1 VIPRLTDITPV
12 QSLYLAFIDAL
23 KAAGFEGELNPDYA
37 NRTVLATDNSIY
49 QVLPQAVVY
58 PKHTADLQCVT
69 TLTSKPEWR
78 SIVLSPRGGGTGTNA
93 QSLTEGIIVDLSRH
107 MNRVLEINPNEGW
120 ARVEAGVVKDQLN
133 AALEPHGYFFA
144 PELSTSNRATIGG
157 MINTDASGQGSVL
170 YGKTRDHVIDL
181 STVLMDGT
189 LLHSRSL
196 NAVELD
202 SHKQQ
207 ASRAGTIHTLVDDI
221 FARRYQAIQARF
233 PKLNRCLTGYDLA
246 HIRDDK
252 GLFNLNNILCGSEG
266 TLGFIAE
273 ARLSILP
280 IPSHSAL
287 VNIRY
292 GSFEHS
298 LRNEY

>member
-1 VIPRLTDITPV
+1 MIPRLTDITPV

-120 ARVEAGVVKDQLN
+120 ARC
-133 AALEPHGYFFA
+133 
-144 PELSTSNRATIGG
+144 
-157 MINTDASGQGSVL
+157 
-170 YGKTRDHVIDL
+170 
-181 STVLMDGT
+181 
-189 LLHSRSL
+189 
-196 NAVELD
+196 
-202 SHKQQ
+202 
-207 ASRAGTIHTLVDDI
+207 
-221 FARRYQAIQARF
+221 

-266 TLGFIAE
+266 TLG
-273 ARLSILP
+273 SLP
-280 IPSHSAL
+280 RPD
-287 VNIRY
+287 
-292 GSFEHS
+292 
-298 LRNEY
+298 